1 MRTTRLL
8 AALAATAALV
18 VSAGPVGAAPAPQEP
33 TGPAATAPAA
43 TAPTAPGTTPGA
55 AAIPALTDVFGP
67 EAAAQLTSLVEALR
81 RDLGLTPEQFLDQ
94 AGVGARLAESQPRWE
109 QLFRDSFGGVWLDE
123 DGTGQVGVAPGA
135 DADELRSEATEAG
148 FAVQD
153 VALTASELAARERQV
168 TKIVDD
174 LPEELGELV
183 TNVHTDPTRNAVV
196 VTTRGG
202 DQAQLGN
209 LTARLKD
216 LAELDMIEA
225 PTPAEDTA
233 PFGSQGGP
241 GTGGPTLQGLNPGSA
256 DGENGT
262 QGAQP
267 GAQPGTTTQDDDEG
281 GATDPGATAPE
292 ATAGSL
298 GSLALLNQLGVV
310 PEGPMQTVV
319 DLLAGLT
326 PGTGSIIDGMNELV
340 PNPTPSEQRTTRAP
354 AETGPVVG
362 GTAYEVPVPGGLLEC
377 STGFNGELDGK
388 PVVITAAH
396 CAGADGT
403 RASFPGGDE
412 FGTMTGVRK
421 EGIDTAL
428 IRIDD
433 EHADRF
439 RTNLVGTGPDTTQAI
454 TGTTAPVVGQK
465 ACKSGSRTGF
475 SCGTIS
481 EVGATIDVAGS
492 RTIEDAFTV
501 DLCALPGDSGGV
513 VFSGD
518 KALGVSSASNV
529 AETGTC
535 ANADKVAAANGFTP
549 RLSVV
554 PIDDV
559 VAAHPGLSLRTS

>member
-1 MRTTRLL
+1 MRTTRSL

-18 VSAGPVGAAPAPQEP
+18 VTAGPVGAAPAPQEP
-33 TGPAATAPAA
+33 TGPTA

-67 EAAAQLTSLVEALR
+67 AAAAQLTSLVEALR

-123 DGTGQVGVAPGA
+123 DGTGLVGVAPGT

-148 FAVQD
+148 FTVQD

-168 TKIVDD
+168 TKIVEG

-183 TNVHTDPTRNAVV
+183 TNVRTDPTRNAVV

-209 LTARLKD
+209 LTARLKN
-216 LAELDMIEA
+216 LAEIDMVEA

-241 GTGGPTLQGLNPGSA
+241 GTGGPTLQGLDPGSA
-256 DGENGT
+256 
-262 QGAQP
+262 
-267 GAQPGTTTQDDDEG
+267 DDEG
-281 GATDPGATAPE
+281 GAADPE

-298 GSLALLNQLGVV
+298 GSLTLLNQLGVV
-310 PEGPMQTVV
+310 PEGPLQTVV

-412 FGTMTGVRK
+412 FGTMTDVRK

-433 EHADRF
+433 EHVDRF

-529 AETGTC
+529 AETGNC
-535 ANADKVAAANGFTP
+535 ANAEKVAAANGFTP

-559 VAAHPGLSLRTS
+559 LAAHPGLSLRTS